1 MDVRSGCWLRHVDE
15 GVLQLAARLRLLRQ
29 PRPDEVLAAR
39 SVRRRSGRRWGELLE
54 VRGLAGGVLIAR
66 GGSGGGECEW
76 GYECLYLLCIQE
88 AMNSYASSILIKVSL
103 ALERTWLLID
113 PPMYSISICPGF

>member
-1 MDVRSGCWLRHVDE
+1 MKYWRRGQSGGALVDA
-15 GVLQLAARLRLLRQ
+15 GGAA
-29 PRPDEVLAAR
+29 
-39 SVRRRSGRRWGELLE
+39 GGE
-54 VRGLAGGVLIAR
+54 GLAGGVLIAR